1 MSTNRIDRY
10 VGAAVD
16 HLPEAL
22 RSDVEKMMRAQIAD
36 RVHDQVL
43 SGLAPADAEAAVL
56 RDLERPVDE
65 TATTAALI
73 SPRAYRGWTLATLWS
88 CATAL
93 PIVYVTLVVVY
104 AVRQHN
110 LWITVFRPVGIT
122 MTVAMYLLVAVTA
135 VCALADRY
143 GASTDSGA

>member
-1 MSTNRIDRY
+1 MSANRMDRY
-10 VGAAVD
+10 VDAAID
-16 HLPEAL
+16 QLPEAL

-36 RVHDQVL
+36 QLHHHVS
-43 SGLAPADAEAAVL
+43 SGLAPADAETAVL
-56 RDLERPVDE
+56 RDVKKPDYDS
-65 TATTAALI
+65 ATTAALI
-73 SPRAYRGWTLATLWS
+73 SSRVYRAWALATLWS

-104 AVRQHN
+104 AVRQRN
-110 LWITVFRPVGIT
+110 LWITIFRPVGIT

-143 GASTDSGA
+143 GGSTDSGT